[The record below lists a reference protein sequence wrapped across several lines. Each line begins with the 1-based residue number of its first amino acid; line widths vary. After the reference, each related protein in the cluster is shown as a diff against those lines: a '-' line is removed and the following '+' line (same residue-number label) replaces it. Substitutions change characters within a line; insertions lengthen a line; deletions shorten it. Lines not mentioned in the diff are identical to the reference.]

1 MKESK
6 NHISEIQRL
15 AEMGWQQM
23 HETLLEHGMSSVDP
37 DQAVL
42 SNKRVGFLLI
52 AACVF
57 FILIFCY
64 PYILNNNPLIS
75 LSVTKNSPT
84 FSLNKITGQPASENS
99 KDPVESSMAPTNSYL
114 QRRLI
119 YQKINAEFAKYNR
132 ENTVK
137 LFQNQRAI
145 LLEKFTIEQK
155 EKIMIPSCDGS
166 IDTSVKFERT
176 NFLLKKNPNA
186 FSKKI
191 QIFAGAG
198 MNVSPAKNYADAFNS
213 NSLNVHPEISIIIPL
228 NKKLSIHTGLS
239 AFSTVHGKEV
249 SAKEKEIVNNFNSN
263 VYYNI
268 NTTSVIKAS
277 YFDLPLTLHYALNE
291 KWSIGSGLELAKL
304 YKVNIK
310 EEKQSFD
317 YNNTLASATVSVYNS
332 TPRAAAV
339 FERKLEIKKFEP
351 RFVIETNCHIKDFLI
366 SAGYHYGLG
375 KTITLKDSYNSTHQ
389 YRNEY
394 FKLGI
399 QYRINNK

>member
-6 NHISEIQRL
+6 NHISEMQRL
-15 AEMGWQQM
+15 AETGWQQM
-23 HETLLEHGMSSVDP
+23 HETLMEHGLSSDDP
-37 DQAVL
+37 DQAFH
-42 SNKRVGFLLI
+42 SNKKIEFLLI

-57 FILIFCY
+57 FILIFSY
-64 PYILNNNPLIS
+64 PYILNNNPEIS
-75 LSVTKNSPT
+75 LSANKNSLS
-84 FSLNKITGQPASENS
+84 FSVNEITRQPASENS
-99 KDPVESSMAPTNSYL
+99 NDPGESSSIAPTSSL
-114 QRRLI
+114 QRRWV
-119 YQKINAEFAKYNR
+119 YQKINAAFAQYTR
-132 ENTVK
+132 ENTLK
-137 LFQNQRAI
+137 LFQNQKVR
-145 LLEKFTIEQK
+145 LLEKFNIEQK
-155 EKIMIPSCDGS
+155 EKIIIPSCYGH

-176 NFLLKKNPNA
+176 NFLLRKNPNT

-198 MNVSPAKNYADAFNS
+198 MNISPAKNYAGAFNS
-213 NSLNVHPEISIIIPL
+213 NSLNVHPEISIIIPV

-268 NTTSVIKAS
+268 NTTSIIKAS

-310 EEKQSFD
+310 EEKQSYD

-399 QYRINNK
+399 QYRIK

>member
-6 NHISEIQRL
+6 NHISEMQRL
-15 AEMGWQQM
+15 AETGWQQM
-23 HETLLEHGMSSVDP
+23 HQTLLQHGMSSVVP
-37 DQAVL
+37 DQPVL
-42 SNKRVGFLLI
+42 SARKTGFLLI

-64 PYILNNNPLIS
+64 PYLLNNNPEIS
-75 LSVTKNSPT
+75 LSINKNSRA
-84 FSLNKITGQPASENS
+84 FSLNKITEQPASSNS
-99 KDPVESSMAPTNSYL
+99 NHPAESSMVPANSYL
-114 QRRLI
+114 QRRLV
-119 YQKINAEFAKYNR
+119 YQKINAAYAQYTR
-132 ENTVK
+132 ENAIK
-137 LFQNQRAI
+137 LFQNQKVR
-145 LLEKFTIEQK
+145 LLEKFNLEQK
-155 EKIMIPSCDGS
+155 EKILIPSYDGP
-166 IDTSVKFERT
+166 IEPLVKFEKT
-176 NFLLKKNPNA
+176 HFLWKKNPDS

-191 QIFAGAG
+191 QIFAGAA
-198 MNVSPAKNYADAFNS
+198 MNISSAKNYADAFNS
-213 NSLNVHPEISIIIPL
+213 NSLNVHPEISVIIPV

-268 NTTSVIKAS
+268 NTTTIVKAS
-277 YFDLPLTLHYALNE
+277 YFDVPITLHYALNE
-291 KWSIGSGLELAKL
+291 KWSIGRGLEFAYL

-317 YNNTLASATVSVYNS
+317 YNNTLASATISVYNT

-351 RFVIETNCHIKDFLI
+351 RFVIETNCHINHFLI

-399 QYRINNK
+399 QYRIK

>member
-1 MKESK
+1 M
-6 NHISEIQRL
+6 QRL
-15 AEMGWQQM
+15 AETGWQQM
-23 HETLLEHGMSSVDP
+23 HETLLEHGMSFEYP
-37 DQAVL
+37 GQAFHDD
-42 SNKRVGFLLI
+42 KKIGFLLI

-64 PYILNNNPLIS
+64 PYILNNNPEIS
-75 LSVTKNSPT
+75 LSANKNLPS
-84 FSLNKITGQPASENS
+84 FSVNEITRQPASENS
-99 KDPVESSMAPTNSYL
+99 NDAGESSSMAPASSL
-114 QRRLI
+114 QRRWV
-119 YQKINAEFAKYNR
+119 YQKINAAYAQYTR
-132 ENTVK
+132 ENTLK
-137 LFQNQRAI
+137 IFQNQKVK
-145 LLEKFTIEQK
+145 LLEKFSIEQK
-155 EKIMIPSCDGS
+155 EKIKIPSCDGP

-176 NFLLKKNPNA
+176 NLLLKKKPNT

-198 MNVSPAKNYADAFNS
+198 MNISPAKNYADAFNS
-213 NSLNVHPEISIIIPL
+213 KSLNVHPEISMIIPL

-268 NTTSVIKAS
+268 NTTTIIKAS
-277 YFDLPLTLHYALNE
+277 YFDLPITLHYAFNE
-291 KWSIGSGLELAKL
+291 NWSVGSGLELAKL

-351 RFVIETNCHIKDFLI
+351 RFVIETNCRLKNFLI

-399 QYRINNK
+399 QYRIK

>member
-1 MKESK
+1 MQK
-6 NHISEIQRL
+6 L
-15 AEMGWQQM
+15 AETGWQQM
-23 HETLLEHGMSSVDP
+23 HETLLERGLSSDATG
-37 DQAVL
+37 QAFP
-42 SNKRVGFLLI
+42 SNKRKLFLLI

-57 FILIFCY
+57 FILIFSY
-64 PYILNNNPLIS
+64 PYILNNNPEIS
-75 LSVTKNSPT
+75 LHGNKNLPA
-84 FSLNKITGQPASENS
+84 FSLNKITKQPT
-99 KDPVESSMAPTNSYL
+99 PESSKNFDKSITSSNLSL
-114 QRRLI
+114 QRRLV
-119 YQKINAEFAKYNR
+119 YQKINAEFAQYKS
-132 ENTVK
+132 ENTLK
-137 LFQNQRAI
+137 LFQNQKAR
-145 LLEKFTIEQK
+145 LLEKFTIERN
-155 EKIMIPSCDGS
+155 EKITVPPSDGT

-176 NFLLKKNPNA
+176 HFLLNKNPNA
-186 FSKKI
+186 VSKKI
-191 QIFAGAG
+191 QVFAGAG
-198 MNVSPAKNYADAFNS
+198 MNISPANNYHDAFNS
-213 NSLNVHPEISIIIPL
+213 KNLSIHPEISVIIPI

-263 VYYNI
+263 IYYNI
-268 NTTSVIKAS
+268 NTTSIIKAS
-277 YFDLPLTLHYALNE
+277 YFDLPLTIHYTLNE
-291 KWSIGSGLELAKL
+291 KWSVGSGLELAKL

-332 TPRAAAV
+332 TPRNAAV
-339 FERKLEIKKFEP
+339 FERTLEIKKFEP

>member
-6 NHISEIQRL
+6 NHISEMQRL
-15 AEMGWQQM
+15 AETGWQQM
-23 HETLLEHGMSSVDP
+23 HETLMEYGLSSDDP
-37 DQAVL
+37 DQAFH
-42 SNKRVGFLLI
+42 SNKKIGFLLI

-57 FILIFCY
+57 FILIFSY
-64 PYILNNNPLIS
+64 PYILNNNPEIS
-75 LSVTKNSPT
+75 LSANKNSLS
-84 FSLNKITGQPASENS
+84 FSVNEITRQPASENS
-99 KDPVESSMAPTNSYL
+99 DDPGESSSIAPTSSL
-114 QRRLI
+114 QRRWV
-119 YQKINAEFAKYNR
+119 YQKINAAFAQYTR
-132 ENTVK
+132 ENTLK
-137 LFQNQRAI
+137 LFQNQKVR
-145 LLEKFTIEQK
+145 LLEKFNIEQK
-155 EKIMIPSCDGS
+155 EKIIIPSCYGH

-176 NFLLKKNPNA
+176 NFLLRKNPNT

-198 MNVSPAKNYADAFNS
+198 MNISPAKNYAGAFNS
-213 NSLNVHPEISIIIPL
+213 NSLNVHPEISIIIPVD
-228 NKKLSIHTGLS
+228 KKLSIHTGLS

-268 NTTSVIKAS
+268 NTTSIIKAS

-310 EEKQSFD
+310 EEKQSYD

-399 QYRINNK
+399 QYRIK

>member
-6 NHISEIQRL
+6 NHISEMQRL
-15 AEMGWQQM
+15 AETGWQQM
-23 HETLLEHGMSSVDP
+23 HETLLEHGLSSGDP
-37 DQAVL
+37 DQAFH
-42 SNKRVGFLLI
+42 SNKKIGFLLI

-64 PYILNNNPLIS
+64 PFILNNNPEIS
-75 LSVTKNSPT
+75 LTANKNSLS
-84 FSLNKITGQPASENS
+84 FSVNEITRQPASEKSNG
-99 KDPVESSMAPTNSYL
+99 PGESSMAPTSSL
-114 QRRLI
+114 QRRWV
-119 YQKINAEFAKYNR
+119 YQKINAAFAQYTR
-132 ENTVK
+132 ENTLK
-137 LFQNQRAI
+137 LFQNQKVR
-145 LLEKFTIEQK
+145 LLEKFNIEQK
-155 EKIMIPSCDGS
+155 EKIIMPSYDGP

-176 NFLLKKNPNA
+176 NLLLKKNPNT

-198 MNVSPAKNYADAFNS
+198 INISSAKNYDDAFNS
-213 NSLNVHPEISIIIPL
+213 NSLNVHPEISIIIPV

-268 NTTSVIKAS
+268 NTTSIIKAS
-277 YFDLPLTLHYALNE
+277 YFDLPLTLHYALNQN
-291 KWSIGSGLELAKL
+291 WSIGSGLELAKL

>member
-6 NHISEIQRL
+6 NHISEMQRL
-15 AEMGWQQM
+15 AETGWQQM
-23 HETLLEHGMSSVDP
+23 HETLLEHGMISEYP
-37 DQAVL
+37 GQAIHA
-42 SNKRVGFLLI
+42 NKKIGFLLI

-64 PYILNNNPLIS
+64 PYILNNNPEIS
-75 LSVTKNSPT
+75 LSANKNLPS
-84 FSLNKITGQPASENS
+84 FSVNEITRQPASENNNH
-99 KDPVESSMAPTNSYL
+99 PGESSMAPTSSL
-114 QRRLI
+114 QRRWV
-119 YQKINAEFAKYNR
+119 YQKINAAFAQYTR
-132 ENTVK
+132 ENTLK
-137 LFQNQRAI
+137 LFQNQKVR
-145 LLEKFTIEQK
+145 LLEKFNNEQK
-155 EKIMIPSCDGS
+155 EKIIMPSYDGP

-176 NFLLKKNPNA
+176 NLLLKKNPNT

-198 MNVSPAKNYADAFNS
+198 MNISSAKNYADAFNS
-213 NSLNVHPEISIIIPL
+213 NSLNVHPEISVIIPV

-268 NTTSVIKAS
+268 NTTSIIKAS

-310 EEKQSFD
+310 EEKQSYD

-339 FERKLEIKKFEP
+339 F
-351 RFVIETNCHIKDFLI
+351 
-366 SAGYHYGLG
+366 
-375 KTITLKDSYNSTHQ
+375 
-389 YRNEY
+389 
-394 FKLGI
+394 
-399 QYRINNK
+399 

>member
-1 MKESK
+1 M
-6 NHISEIQRL
+6 QRL
-15 AEMGWQQM
+15 AETGWQQM
-23 HETLLEHGMSSVDP
+23 HETLMEYGLSSDDP
-37 DQAVL
+37 DQAFH
-42 SNKRVGFLLI
+42 SNKKIGFLLI

-57 FILIFCY
+57 FILIFSY
-64 PYILNNNPLIS
+64 PYILNNNPEIS
-75 LSVTKNSPT
+75 LSANKNSLS
-84 FSLNKITGQPASENS
+84 FSVNEITRQPASENS
-99 KDPVESSMAPTNSYL
+99 DDPGESSSIAPTSSL
-114 QRRLI
+114 QRRWV
-119 YQKINAEFAKYNR
+119 YQKINAAFAQYTR
-132 ENTVK
+132 ENTLK
-137 LFQNQRAI
+137 LFQNQKVR
-145 LLEKFTIEQK
+145 LLEKFNIEQK
-155 EKIMIPSCDGS
+155 EKIIIPSCYGH

-176 NFLLKKNPNA
+176 NFLLRKNPNT

-198 MNVSPAKNYADAFNS
+198 MNISPAKNYAGAFNS
-213 NSLNVHPEISIIIPL
+213 NSLNVHPEISIIIPVD
-228 NKKLSIHTGLS
+228 KKLSIHTGLS

-268 NTTSVIKAS
+268 NTTSIIKAS

-310 EEKQSFD
+310 EEKQSYD

-399 QYRINNK
+399 QYRIK